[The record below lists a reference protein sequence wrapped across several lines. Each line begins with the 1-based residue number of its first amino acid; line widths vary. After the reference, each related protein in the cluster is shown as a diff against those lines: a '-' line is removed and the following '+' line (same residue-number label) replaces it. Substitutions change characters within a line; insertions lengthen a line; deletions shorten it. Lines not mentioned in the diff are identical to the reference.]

1 MMCRALVNSFV
12 PLFHIQEKNIMH
24 ADIVQSKPASSVQ
37 SMVSP
42 EEWALRVDLAAAYRL
57 AYEYRWDDMIYNH
70 ISVRVPGDEEHFLI
84 NPYGLA
90 YDEITASSLVK
101 VDLAG
106 EIIHAPD
113 PTYSINLAGYVIHS
127 AIHGARHSAGCI
139 IHTHTP
145 AGMAVAALKCG
156 LLPLCQTAM
165 RFPRVAYHEYEGVAL
180 NMDERK
186 RLVANLGDCDV
197 MVLRNHGLL
206 AVGRSIP
213 EAFNSMYRFERACQ
227 VQLMAMACNTELN
240 FPAETAVKN
249 ANVQLSANNA
259 AGYAGRAIP
268 PFGVLEWPALLR
280 RLDRK
285 DPSYRD

>member
-1 MMCRALVNSFV
+1 
-12 PLFHIQEKNIMH
+12 
-24 ADIVQSKPASSVQ
+24 
-37 SMVSP
+37 MVSP

-57 AYEYRWDDMIYNH
+57 AYEYHWDDMIYNH

-101 VDLAG
+101 VNLAG
-106 EIIHAPD
+106 DIIHAPD
-113 PTYSINLAGYVIHS
+113 PAYSINLAGYVIHS
-127 AIHGARHSAGCI
+127 AIHEARHSAGCV

-165 RFPRVAYHEYEGVAL
+165 RFPKVAYHDYEGVAL
-180 NMDERK
+180 NMDERQ

-197 MVLRNHGLL
+197 MILRNHGLL
-206 AVGRSIP
+206 ALGRTIP
-213 EAFNSMYRFERACQ
+213 EAFNSMYRLERACQ

-240 FPAETAVKN
+240 FPDETAVRN
-249 ANVQLSANNA
+249 ANVQLAANNA

-268 PFGVLEWPALLR
+268 PFGILEWPALLR

-285 DPSYRD
+285 DPSYRN